1 MAIILLAVT
10 ACSSES
16 YESVSEEIDALL
28 AKPVPISAD
37 DKARMTSL
45 REEAEKLHRDG
56 KTADA
61 LNALSK
67 EHREALLGSV
77 DEALEYYVKNYDEN
91 TTGKYKQAL
100 KDEGL
105 ATVNFTPEQTTKL
118 NQLSASVREDWVKQH
133 AGQFDAQALFD
144 FTAKLFAE

>member
-1 MAIILLAVT
+1 MIIRRFFSVAIILLAVT

-28 AKPVPISAD
+28 AKPVQISAD

-61 LNALSK
+61 LNALTK
-67 EHREALLGSV
+67 ARAIIHKAQDAELLGKS
-77 DEALEYYVKNYDEN
+77 D
-91 TTGKYKQAL
+91 G
-100 KDEGL
+100 
-105 ATVNFTPEQTTKL
+105 
-118 NQLSASVREDWVKQH
+118 
-133 AGQFDAQALFD
+133 
-144 FTAKLFAE
+144 

>member
-1 MAIILLAVT
+1 MIIRRFFSVAIILLAVT

-61 LNALSK
+61 LNALTK
-67 EHREALLGSV
+67 ARAIIHKARDAELLGKS
-77 DEALEYYVKNYDEN
+77 D
-91 TTGKYKQAL
+91 G
-100 KDEGL
+100 
-105 ATVNFTPEQTTKL
+105 
-118 NQLSASVREDWVKQH
+118 
-133 AGQFDAQALFD
+133 
-144 FTAKLFAE
+144 